1 MKIGFGELLIVLV
14 VIMLVIGP
22 DKLPD
27 FARKIG
33 KALGEFR
40 HATEDVSA
48 ELKEN
53 VLDPLDEAAAPIREA
68 IEPIEE
74 IKTSVNHNVREMQRN
89 LGSVGR
95 VSTRK
100 KAEETKPEA
109 PSAPETEADAVE
121 PAVPETVPAAEA
133 AGEAEEIMEEAAQ
146 AAQDAVESAAE
157 IMPEAPAP
165 VIQEETAAETVP
177 TQTEQN
183 GK

>member
-1 MKIGFGELLIVLV
+1 MKIGFGELLVVLV
-14 VIMLVIGP
+14 VVMLVIGP
-22 DKLPD
+22 DKLPE

-74 IKTSVNHNVREMQRN
+74 IKSSVNQNVREMQRN

-95 VSTRK
+95 VSSRK
-100 KAEETKPEA
+100 KADEAQPDPEPA
-109 PSAPETEADAVE
+109 AAEDAAAPEEAAANAVE
-121 PAVPETVPAAEA
+121 PIQPEFVPAAETAEDLEDA
-133 AGEAEEIMEEAAQ
+133 AEEAA
-146 AAQDAVESAAE
+146 AVT
-157 IMPEAPAP
+157 EAPAP
-165 VIQEETAAETVP
+165 ATQEETAPETVLS
-177 TQTEQN
+177 EKN